1 LIAVEES
8 IEIIRCSSES
18 IKRFAWAR
26 IVSAQFF
33 QEFLVAMHDSI
44 TFSSLHFG
52 WEALL
57 TLARDLES
65 TPVRHIWFA

>member
-33 QEFLVAMHDSI
+33 REFFVAMHDSVA
-44 TFSSLHFG
+44 FPDLRFG

-57 TLARDLES
+57 TLVRDLES